1 MRLPLFT
8 LPFLAVAVLAGPAPA
23 QTRSGAGAD
32 MGREFA
38 ATDANKDGVLS
49 LAEVQA
55 RIGRMR
61 TTQQR
66 FSPQQTQTL
75 ARLWFTR
82 ADANKDGKVT
92 KAEADRLL
100 TSTFRA
106 YDSDGNGTVT
116 QSERA
121 AARAQALKEAG
132 AAGPK
137 R

>member
-1 MRLPLFT
+1 MRLPL
-8 LPFLAVAVLAGPAPA
+8 LALIALAAPLAA
-23 QTRSGAGAD
+23 QTRTGAGAD

-61 TTQQR
+61 TTQNR

-92 KAEADRLL
+92 KAEADALL
-100 TSTFRA
+100 TRTFRA
-106 YDSDGNGTVT
+106 YDADGNGTVT
-116 QSERA
+116 QTERA

-132 AAGPK
+132 AVAGPK

>member
-1 MRLPLFT
+1 MRLA
-8 LPFLAVAVLAGPAPA
+8 LALIGLVAAPVLA
-23 QTRSGAGAD
+23 QTRGGAGAD
-32 MGREFA
+32 MGREFG

-61 TTQQR
+61 TTQNK

-75 ARLWFTR
+75 ARLWFAR

-100 TSTFRA
+100 TNTFRA
-106 YDSDGNGTVT
+106 YDRDGNGTVT
-116 QSERA
+116 QAERA

-132 AAGPK
+132 AVAGPK